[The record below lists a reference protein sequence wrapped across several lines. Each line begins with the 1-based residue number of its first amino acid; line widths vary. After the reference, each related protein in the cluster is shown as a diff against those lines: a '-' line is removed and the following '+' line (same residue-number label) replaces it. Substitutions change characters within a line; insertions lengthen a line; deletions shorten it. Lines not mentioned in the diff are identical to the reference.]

1 MKRVKIAA
9 SAQSDLDEIWLF
21 IANDNRR
28 AADRFHDLLHSK
40 FVALAKQPLMGRA
53 RDDLRPGIRSFP
65 VGNYVGTMSFTT
77 VTLRSSWRSRE
88 CFTAHST
95 LKGFSRRAKWHDHLK

>member
-9 SAQSDLDEIWLF
+9 SAQADLDEIWLF
-21 IANDNRR
+21 IANDSPR

-53 RDDLRPGIRSFP
+53 RDELCAGLRSFP
-65 VGNYVGTMSFTT
+65 VGSYVIYYCDTPKLLEIARVLHGALDLDGVF
-77 VTLRSSWRSRE
+77 
-88 CFTAHST
+88 
-95 LKGFSRRAKWHDHLK
+95 